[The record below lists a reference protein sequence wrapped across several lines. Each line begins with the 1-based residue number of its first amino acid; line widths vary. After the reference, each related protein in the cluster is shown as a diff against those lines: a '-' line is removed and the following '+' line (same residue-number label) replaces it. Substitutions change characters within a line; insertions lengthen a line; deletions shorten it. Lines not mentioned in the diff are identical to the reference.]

1 MPNGRAAQFLVSKWY
16 FDLVTD
22 AGAVVLLYAGRLRWG
37 PLRASYAAV
46 LCDAPG
52 GEHRDEA
59 TIGRVERPRR
69 SGHDISWGCEPLGV
83 HGTWRSTAQPF
94 RRTLLRSAGGAIQWA
109 CLAPRASAEVQCGS
123 TTLRGLG
130 YVEYLRLS
138 LPLWKLPFDTLRW
151 SRYTS
156 ERRSLV
162 SIVWAGGEVRRWV
175 WMDGVEQRDAEVTD
189 GGVSGLAAG
198 ETLTVEPGRVLRDRR
213 VAAAV
218 TASLPALAARLG
230 GKLARM
236 REVKRVSRGTLA
248 TGSGAT
254 DRGWTVHEV
263 VTW

>member
-1 MPNGRAAQFLVSKWY
+1 MPSGRSTRFLVSKWY

-37 PLRASYAAV
+37 PLRASYGAV

-52 GEHRDEA
+52 RERRDEA
-59 TIGRVERPRR
+59 TIRRVERPRR
-69 SGHDISWGCEPLGV
+69 SGPDISWGCEPLGV
-83 HGTWRSTAQPF
+83 RGTWRPGAPPF

-109 CLAPRASAEVQCGS
+109 CLAPVAIAEVQCGPA
-123 TTLRGLG
+123 TLRGLG
-130 YVEYLRLS
+130 YVECLRLS
-138 LPLWKLPFDTLRW
+138 LPPWKLPFDTLRW

-156 ERRSLV
+156 ERRSLI
-162 SIVWAGGEVRRWV
+162 SIAWAGRESRRWV
-175 WMDGVEQRDAEVTD
+175 WMDGVEQPDAAVTD
-189 GGVSGLAAG
+189 EGVSALASG

-218 TASLPALAARLG
+218 TASVPALAARLG
-230 GKLARM
+230 SKLARM
-236 REVKRVSRGTLA
+236 REVKCVSRSTLDA
-248 TGSGAT
+248 ENGAA

>member
-1 MPNGRAAQFLVSKWY
+1 MSKWY
-16 FDLVTD
+16 LDLVTE
-22 AGAVVLLYAGRLRWG
+22 AGEVALLYAGRLRWG

-52 GEHRDEA
+52 GERREEA
-59 TIGRVERPRR
+59 TIRGVEHPRR
-69 SGHDISWGCEPLGV
+69 SGPDISWGSEPLAV
-83 HGTWRSTAQPF
+83 RGTWRPAARPF

-109 CLAPRASAEVQCGS
+109 CLAPMARAEVRCGA
-123 TTLRGLG
+123 TTLRGVG
-130 YVEYLRLS
+130 YVECLRLS
-138 LPLWKLPFDTLRW
+138 LPPWKLPFDTLRW

-156 ERRSLV
+156 ERRSVV
-162 SIVWAGGEVRRWV
+162 SIVWAGGVDRRWV
-175 WMDGVEQRDAEVTD
+175 WMDGVEQQDADVTE
-189 GGVSGLAAG
+189 GGVSALAG
-198 ETLTVEPGRVLRDRR
+198 GQTLTVEPGRVLRDRR

-218 TASLPALAARLG
+218 TASLPAVTTRLG

-248 TGSGAT
+248 ARDGAA